1 MFLNIYLCM
10 LTVVIATS
18 ASSLTNRLEL
28 PHPREVVSPDVQ
40 ALLDGLSTQKWQEL
54 VSSGLDSINRQK
66 RLEENLLSSEI
77 TVRNGSLS
85 HVQLLDTLPNRASN
99 EDSEIA
105 LKILK
110 SSLFVYNTQ
119 CLPHDIGGEECR
131 AYLENKPL
139 PEGSGLRS
147 ECLKLLKSKRE
158 GHHAFR
164 RLLDAHY
171 KNGFYETFTEDRLP
185 APWSIS
191 VALYEADNIQ
201 KAKQARDH
209 ADVNLN
215 LGIAQWAQ
223 FVEHDLSKPVSQSM
237 SNGSPIECCNR
248 DQNKLQPR
256 HNHPACAPIVSQA
269 SGRYGRANCLNYVRS
284 ALAVADCN
292 FGGAEQLNQATGYL
306 DLSQLYG
313 FTPAAERKMRTF
325 VRGNL
330 KSTSNGAHLNDL
342 LPMTSDTDDKGH
354 SFCAWGASANATCFA
369 AGDSR
374 VNSNPYSIL
383 VYTIFMRNHNR
394 LAAELMERY
403 PSWSDE
409 KLFQSAKAVNVDIY
423 RRVIM
428 REWLPEV
435 LGSQL
440 ATEVLA
446 THQPSSRQSTP
457 EISNEF
463 GVAASRFYFSML
475 PNELHNLAKNDDDNY
490 VRNTVT
496 PTAPTDLFVLK
507 DQIYRPRIQYTAK
520 KLDQI
525 LHSVLNQRALKMDSS
540 YAGGVV
546 WHENTKP
553 GHADILAFDIQRG
566 RDHGLQPYCKYLE
579 VCSQIGPVTGWSDFE
594 KFIPRNA
601 LDKMKNIYSS
611 WTEVDLIVGG
621 IAERTV
627 NGTVGA
633 TFGCI
638 LSEQFAK
645 VHQRHLQEPALPP
658 WSASLLE
665 DYRYMNGSKL
675 LCLNSELR
683 ATPQNIFQLPSAS
696 NQLIDCDNVV

>member
-1 MFLNIYLCM
+1 MCLTIYLCM
-10 LTVVIATS
+10 LTVVIGTS

-28 PHPREVVSPDVQ
+28 THPRQALRPDVQ
-40 ALLDGLSTQKWQEL
+40 AHLDGLSSEKWQEL

-66 RLEENLLSSEI
+66 RLEENLLRSDI

-85 HVQLLDTLPNRASN
+85 HVQLLDTLPNNASK

-110 SSLFVYNTQ
+110 ASLFVYNTQ
-119 CLPHDIGGEECR
+119 CLPHEIEGDECR
-131 AYLENKPL
+131 TYLENKPL
-139 PEGSGLRS
+139 PEGSVLRS
-147 ECLKLLKSKRE
+147 ECLKLLKSKRY
-158 GHHAFR
+158 GHHSYR
-164 RLLDAHY
+164 RLLVHHY
-171 KNGFYETFTEDRLP
+171 KNGFYEIFTEDRLP
-185 APWSIS
+185 AAWSIS
-191 VALYEADNIQ
+191 MGLYEPDNIQ
-201 KAKQARDH
+201 KVKQARDQ
-209 ADVNLN
+209 ANGDLN

-256 HNHPACAPIVSQA
+256 HNHPACAPIISQVS
-269 SGRYGRANCLNYVRS
+269 GKYGRPNCLNYVRS
-284 ALAVADCN
+284 ALAVGPTCN
-292 FGGAEQLNQATGYL
+292 FGGAEQLNQATAYL

-313 FTPAAERKMRTF
+313 FTPIAERKMRTF
-325 VRGNL
+325 VRGTL

-342 LPMTSDTDDKGH
+342 LPMTADTDDKGH

-394 LAAELMERY
+394 LAAELLERN
-403 PSWSDE
+403 PDWSDE
-409 KLFQSAKAVNVDIY
+409 QLFQSAKTVNVDIY

-435 LGSQL
+435 LGSRL
-440 ATEVLA
+440 ASEVLA
-446 THQPSSRQSTP
+446 TSPPISRQNAP

-475 PNELHNLAKNDDDNY
+475 PNELHNLVKNGDDDY
-490 VRNTVT
+490 VRNKVLP
-496 PTAPTDLFVLK
+496 PTNLFVLK
-507 DQIYRPRIQYTAK
+507 DEIFRPRLQYTAK
-520 KLDQI
+520 KLDEI
-525 LHSVLNQRALKMDSS
+525 LHSVLNQRAMKMDSS
-540 YAGGVV
+540 YAGDVV
-546 WHENTKP
+546 WHESTKP
-553 GHADILAFDIQRG
+553 THADILAFDVQRG
-566 RDHGLQPYCKYLE
+566 RDHGLQPYYKYLE
-579 VCSQIGPVTGWSDFE
+579 LCSHIKQVTGWSDFE
-594 KFIPRNA
+594 QFIPKNV
-601 LDKMKNIYSS
+601 LNKLKNIYAS
-611 WTEVDLIVGG
+611 WTDVDLIVGG
-621 IAERTV
+621 IAERPL

-633 TFGCI
+633 TFSCI

-645 VHQRHLQEPALPP
+645 VHQRHLQDPDLPP
-658 WSASLLE
+658 WAASLLE
-665 DYRYMNGSKL
+665 EYRYMNGSKL

-696 NQLIDCDNVV
+696 NLLIDCDNVV

>member
-1 MFLNIYLCM
+1 MCLNIYLCM
-10 LTVVIATS
+10 LTIVIGTS
-18 ASSLTNRLEL
+18 VSSLTNRLEL
-28 PHPREVVSPDVQ
+28 PHPRQALSLDVQ
-40 ALLDGLSTQKWQEL
+40 AQLDGLSSEKWQEF

-66 RLEENLLSSEI
+66 RLEENLLSSKI
-77 TVRNGSLS
+77 TVQNGSLS
-85 HVQLLDTLPNRASN
+85 HVQLLDTLPNRASK

-119 CLPHDIGGEECR
+119 CLPHAIEGDECR

-139 PEGSGLRS
+139 PEGSVLRS
-147 ECLKLLKSKRE
+147 ECLMLLKSKRD

-164 RLLDAHY
+164 RLLDHHY
-171 KNGFYETFTEDRLP
+171 KNGFYEIFTEDRLP
-185 APWSIS
+185 TAWSIS
-191 VALYEADNIQ
+191 MGLYEPDNIQ
-201 KAKQARDH
+201 KAELARDH
-209 ADVNLN
+209 ENGNLN

-223 FVEHDLSKPVSQSM
+223 FLEHDLSKPVSQSM
-237 SNGSPIECCNR
+237 SNGSPIECCNQ

-256 HNHPACAPIVSQA
+256 HYHPACAPITSEA
-269 SGRYGRANCLNYVRS
+269 SGKYGRANCLNYVRS
-284 ALAVADCN
+284 ALAVGGCT

-313 FTPAAERKMRTF
+313 FTPDDERKMRTF
-325 VRGNL
+325 VRGTL

-342 LPMTSDTDDKGH
+342 LPTTADTDDKGH
-354 SFCAWGASANATCFA
+354 SFCAWGASANATCFV

-374 VNSNPYSIL
+374 VNSSPYSIL

-394 LAAELMERY
+394 LTAELMKRY
-403 PSWSDE
+403 PNWTDE
-409 KLFQSAKAVNVDIY
+409 QLFQSAKAVNVDIY

-440 ATEVLA
+440 AAEVLA
-446 THQPSSRQSTP
+446 TREPISRQSAP

-475 PNELHNLAKNDDDNY
+475 PSELHNLAKNGDDDY
-490 VRNTVT
+490 VRNQVL
-496 PTAPTDLFVLK
+496 PSTDIFVLK
-507 DQIYRPRIQYTAK
+507 DEIFRPRLSYTAK
-520 KLDQI
+520 KLDEI
-525 LHSVLNQRALKMDSS
+525 LHSVLNQRAMKMDSS

-553 GHADILAFDIQRG
+553 THADILAFDVQRG
-566 RDHGLQPYCKYLE
+566 RDHGLQPYYKYLE
-579 VCSQIGPVTGWSDFE
+579 VCSQVGRVTGWSDFE
-594 KFIPRNA
+594 QLIPKNV
-601 LDKMKNIYSS
+601 LDKLKNIYAN
-611 WTEVDLIVGG
+611 WTDVDLIVGG

-645 VHQRHLQEPALPP
+645 VHQRHLQEPDLPA
-658 WSASLLE
+658 WAASLLE
-665 DYRYMNGSKL
+665 EYRYMNGSKL

-696 NQLIDCDNVV
+696 NLLIDCDNVV